1 MTPSIADP
9 RTVERMFRR
18 LTTTQVVVDAV
29 AGGVWFLINALP
41 AGWNLGPILLALG
54 MGAVLVIRRL
64 SPAIALLAAWG
75 VALVQ
80 VAAGGTPMPAD
91 LAILPMLFACAA
103 YGTPSVRWA
112 GFGSTFV
119 GAAVA
124 TVALAFPSAITATL
138 RGRWPEFAFRGGSLL
153 SNIVLVGVVFGFLV
167 TVFLLSWTAGILFRT
182 WRQSRANRSAAAEA
196 EREVV
201 AEQERTRIAR
211 DMHDVVAHS
220 LAVVVAQADG
230 ARYLRRQDP
239 DAVDEALQTIAT
251 TARDA
256 LADVRVLLAQL
267 RHAQADGPQPTMGDL
282 DRLLDQLRA
291 AGLTIRREESGTPLV
306 LGTGQ
311 QLAVFRIAQESLT
324 NALRHADRSQE
335 VVLHLGWSPHGLDVV
350 VTSALAAHPAPAGSG
365 HGISGMT
372 ERAALAGGHLTARA
386 GDDRFVVHAWLP
398 VPAGVPT

>member
-1 MTPSIADP
+1 
-9 RTVERMFRR
+9 MFRR

-41 AGWNLGPILLALG
+41 GAGELGRILLALG
-54 MGAVLVIRRL
+54 MGAVLGIRRL
-64 SPAIALLAAWG
+64 SPALALLVAWG

-80 VAAGGTPMPAD
+80 VAVGGAPLPAD

-103 YGTPSVRWA
+103 YGTPGVRWA

-124 TVALAFPSAITATL
+124 TVSLAFPSAIAAAL
-138 RGRWPEFAFRGGSLL
+138 RGRWPDFAFRGGSLL

-182 WRQSRANRSAAAEA
+182 WRQSRENRSAAAEA

-230 ARYLRRQDP
+230 ARYLGQKDP
-239 DAVDEALQTIAT
+239 DAVDRALQTIAS

-256 LADVRVLLAQL
+256 LGDVRVLLAQL
-267 RHAQADGPQPTMGDL
+267 RHSQADGPQPTIGDL
-282 DRLLDQLRA
+282 DRLVEQLRA
-291 AGLTIRREESGTPLV
+291 AGLAVRREESGAPLP

-311 QLAVFRIAQESLT
+311 QLAVYRIAQESLT
-324 NALRHADRSQE
+324 NALRHGDRAQE
-335 VVLHLGWSPHGLDVV
+335 VVLHLGWSPHGLDLV
-350 VTSALAAHPAPAGSG
+350 VTSALPAHAAGVGAG
-365 HGISGMT
+365 HGIAGMT
-372 ERAALAGGHLTARA
+372 ERAALVGGHLTARA
-386 GDDRFVVHAWLP
+386 RDDRFVVHAWLP
-398 VPAGVPT
+398 VPAGVAA